1 MTNKMVAN
9 NKTHSHKKLK
19 SDILLLITALI
30 WGTGFVAQSKG
41 ADAMAPFSFTAFR
54 YLLAFLSLLPVAIV
68 FNKKAKKTA
77 SDNDVEALDNCID
90 KEKQQKQSKML
101 LIAGSATG
109 VALFVATALQ
119 QYAMAFTTAA
129 KAGFIT
135 TLYVVLVPV
144 FGIFLGRKIRPFIWF
159 CVFLAIFGLYLLSIK
174 PGTFSIGRGDFFVL
188 LCAIA
193 FTFHIMLIDHF
204 APKVDGMMLS
214 CFQFIVVSLFGFIAM
229 LLFETLTLTALLEAL
244 VPLVYSGVLCSAVAY
259 TCQILGQR
267 DADPTIASL
276 MLSLESVFAAIA
288 GALILGESMSARE
301 LAGCTIMFIAII
313 CAQLP
318 AKKKSSPL

>member
-1 MTNKMVAN
+1 MIAKTAPTG

-41 ADAMAPFSFTAFR
+41 ADALAPFSFTAFR
-54 YLLAFLSLLPVAIV
+54 YLLAFLSLLPVAVI
-68 FNKKAKKTA
+68 FNKKFKKSEAADLGA
-77 SDNDVEALDNCID
+77 SGNCPNKGKQKKQR
-90 KEKQQKQSKML
+90 KEL
-101 LIAGSATG
+101 LFAGSATG
-109 VALFVATALQ
+109 IALFVATALQ

-144 FGIFLGRKIRPFIWF
+144 FGIFLGRKIRSFIWF
-159 CVFLAIFGLYLLSIK
+159 CVFLAILGLYLLSIK

-204 APKVDGMMLS
+204 ASKVDGMMLS

-229 LLFETLTLTALLEAL
+229 FLFETLTLSALLEAI
-244 VPLVYSGVLCSAVAY
+244 VPLLYSGVVCSAVAY

-267 DADPTIASL
+267 DADPAIASL

-288 GALILGESMSARE
+288 GMLILGESMSMRE
-301 LAGCTIMFIAII
+301 LAGCIIMFVAII

-318 AKKKSSPL
+318 EKKNNTL